1 MESKE
6 EIPMYNGI
14 YEDMVDYL
22 GLDITIRVF
31 ERYKGQQVTFPV
43 KLHSMDYIISQ
54 VSNISSGK
62 EIKDIARKY
71 DYSEQWIRR
80 MIRKKKLKLQG

>member
-1 MESKE
+1 MEGKE
-6 EIPMYNGI
+6 KIPMYNGI

-22 GLDITIRVF
+22 GLDITIKVF

-43 KLHSMDYIISQ
+43 KLHSMDYIIGQ
-54 VSNISSGK
+54 VSNSSSGK

-80 MIRKKKLKLQG
+80 MIRKN

>member
-1 MESKE
+1 MERKE

-22 GLDITIRVF
+22 GLDITVKIY

-43 KLHSMDYIISQ
+43 KLHSMEYIISQ
-54 VSNISSGK
+54 LSNSSSGK

-80 MIRKKKLKLQG
+80 MIRKKKLKLQ

>member
-1 MESKE
+1 
-6 EIPMYNGI
+6 MYNGI

-22 GLDITIRVF
+22 GLDTTVKIY
-31 ERYKGQQVTFPV
+31 ERYKGQQ
-43 KLHSMDYIISQ
+43 DYIISQ
-54 VSNISSGK
+54 LSNNSSGK

-80 MIRKKKLKLQG
+80 MIRKKKLKLQ

>member
-1 MESKE
+1 MEGKE
-6 EIPMYNGI
+6 KIPMYNGI

-22 GLDITIRVF
+22 GLDITIKVF

-54 VSNISSGK
+54 VSDSSNGK

-80 MIRKKKLKLQG
+80 MIRKNKVKFQG

>member
-1 MESKE
+1 MERKE

-22 GLDITIRVF
+22 GLDITIKIY

-43 KLHSMDYIISQ
+43 KLHSMDYIINQ
-54 VSNISSGK
+54 ISNKNCGK

-80 MIRKKKLKLQG
+80 IIRKNKMNFQE

>member
-1 MESKE
+1 MEGKE
-6 EIPMYNGI
+6 DIPMYNGI

-22 GLDITIRVF
+22 GLDITVKIY

-54 VSNISSGK
+54 VSDKNSGK
-62 EIKDIARKY
+62 EIKDVARKY

-80 MIRKKKLKLQG
+80 MIRKNKMNFQE

>member
-1 MESKE
+1 MDKKK

-22 GLDITIRVF
+22 GLDITVKIY

-54 VSNISSGK
+54 LSNGSSGK

-80 MIRKKKLKLQG
+80 MIRKKKLKLQ

>member
-1 MESKE
+1 MEREKE
-6 EIPMYNGI
+6 VPKYNGI
-14 YEDMVDYL
+14 YEDMVECL
-22 GLDITIRVF
+22 GLDITVKIY

-54 VSNISSGK
+54 IPNETSSK

-80 MIRKKKLKLQG
+80 MIRKNKVKFQE